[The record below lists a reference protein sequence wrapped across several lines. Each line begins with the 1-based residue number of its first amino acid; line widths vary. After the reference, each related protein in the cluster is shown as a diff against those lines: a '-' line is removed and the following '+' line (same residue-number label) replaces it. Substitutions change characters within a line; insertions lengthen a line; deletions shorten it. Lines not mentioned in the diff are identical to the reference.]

1 MKKKLI
7 LLFVCAFGMIVNA
20 QNQVL
25 KKSMIVENQQVDNQ
39 KGDWLLNSHWTQDY
53 PYNSMCPIDP
63 VTNSPSYA
71 GCPAIAMGQIINYL
85 GMTNGKRF
93 DDNDDYH
100 HGYAGRNYDID
111 DDWEELG
118 FPSFPAL
125 NAILDE
131 IDEAF
136 QSGQS
141 LTKDQEAAI
150 VFACG
155 TACTQVYTSSGSG
168 TFQVEQAYEAF
179 RRFGFDDCVLF
190 KEPTDEMHAL
200 LQENLRDG
208 YPAHLA
214 VESPDL
220 QSGHNVVVDGYRE
233 SDGKYHM
240 NFGYGGAI
248 DGWYS
253 IPDPNFYY
261 GLTKLE
267 GIILNII
274 PKAKTIENLYVSSTG
289 YAMWNALAKPGCV
302 FSIKLNDNVV
312 GTTDGTTYQFDV
324 DNLQAGATY
333 TASVSAVENGNVG
346 EYSTT
351 SWVYIPCERYNG
363 VQDFDAWQTN
373 GDVHLEWLLPEG
385 SLPGGTFD
393 PTWMYYDDGNCIAN
407 IGGGDI
413 PGGHSA
419 SMYWGI
425 RIPAE
430 DLEEYESGYLTKI
443 ALWTNNCTLGPF
455 EAKIYKGFAP
465 TEEYL
470 ELSMQFLPNIQVQMT
485 EIELSAPVAL
495 DGGLDLWIMLSQS
508 GASTPASVCA
518 NTGDANGRYV
528 STDGETWTDLATLG
542 LDYTFMVRGL
552 VSPEPTAKQSREML
566 YDQTQFVTD
575 EGVMTGGA
583 DASNLQEGQVTFG
596 AYANYGNGVGN
607 YLVADDFDLYGNS
620 TINEIEVYGYQ
631 VESSTTSTFTGLY
644 MQIYKGNPN
653 GAGQVVWGD
662 MATNM
667 MTSTAFTNCY
677 RTQYLEGTARP
688 IMSVTASNLNIEL
701 DAGHYWLVWSMTG
714 DETLN
719 GPYAAPVAIAGHTVT
734 GNAMQKAPDGWL
746 NLTDS
751 QCYDPYGLAMKIS
764 GVNHGGGSQYDG
776 KALGTMIYRDDEF
789 LTFFEVGEELHQSYI
804 DEDMGGGNH
813 EYSVRVVYDGNQV
826 AAPAIGNYYAMS
838 CPETIDFTPNNISE
852 NNVNQFVIFPNP
864 TNDIIHFSLDG
875 KETDYSIYN
884 VAGQKVMNG
893 TATESVDVSNLNK
906 GLYIIKIGEKTARFV
921 VE

>member
-1 MKKKLI
+1 MT
-7 LLFVCAFGMIVNA
+7 VNA

-25 KKSMIVENQQVDNQ
+25 KNSPKAENQQVDNQ
-39 KGDWLLNSHWTQDY
+39 KGNDWLLTSHWTQDY
-53 PYNSMCPIDP
+53 PYNSMCPMDP
-63 VTNSPSYA
+63 VTNTASYA

-85 GMTNGKRF
+85 RTTNGTRF

-111 DDWEELG
+111 DDWESLG

-125 NAILDE
+125 NEYLDE
-131 IDEAF
+131 IDAAF
-136 QSGQS
+136 QVGQA

-200 LQENLRDG
+200 LQQNLRDG

-214 VESPDL
+214 VESPDH

-240 NFGYGGAI
+240 NFGYGGSI
-248 DGWYS
+248 DGWYY

-267 GIILNII
+267 GIVLNII
-274 PKAKTIENLYVSSTG
+274 PKTKSIENLYVSATG
-289 YAMWNALAKPGCV
+289 YAMWDVAEKPEIE
-302 FSIKLNDNVV
+302 FSVKLNGEEV
-312 GTTDGTTYQFDV
+312 GTTSDRVFQFETG
-324 DNLQAGATY
+324 NLQQGTTY
-333 TASVSAVENGNVG
+333 TASVAAVENGNVG
-346 EYSTT
+346 EYTT
-351 SWVYIPCERYNG
+351 VSWVYIPCDRYNG
-363 VQDFDAWQTN
+363 MQDVDAWQVN
-373 GDVHLEWLLPEG
+373 GDVHLEWTLPEG

-393 PTWMYYDDGNCIAN
+393 PTWMYYDDGTCVGN
-407 IGGGDI
+407 IGGNDI
-413 PGGHSA
+413 PGGQSA

-455 EAKIYKGFAP
+455 EVNVYKGFSP
-465 TEEYL
+465 TAEFL
-470 ELSMQFLPNIQVQMT
+470 ELNMQFLPNIQVQMT
-485 EIELSAPVAL
+485 EIELSQAVAL

-508 GASTPASVCA
+508 GATKPASVCA

-528 STDGETWTDLATLG
+528 STDGATWVDIETLG

-552 VSPEPTAKQSREML
+552 VSPEPTAKQSRSVL
-566 YDQTQFVTD
+566 YDQAQLVTD
-575 EGVMTGGA
+575 EGVMISGA

-662 MATNM
+662 MTTNL

-677 RTQYLEGTARP
+677 RTQYLEGTTRP

-701 DAGHYWLVWSMTG
+701 EAGHYWLVWSMTG
-714 DETLN
+714 DESLN
-719 GPYAAPVAIAGHTVT
+719 GPYAAPVAIAGQTIT

-751 QCYDPYGLAMKIS
+751 QCHDPYGLAMKIS
-764 GVNHGGGSQYDG
+764 GTNHGGGPQYDG
-776 KALGTMIYRDDEF
+776 KALGTMIYRDGEF
-789 LTFFEVGEELHQSYI
+789 LIYMAVGEELHQSYI
-804 DEDMGGGNH
+804 DENMGDENH
-813 EYSVRVVYDGNQV
+813 EYTFQVVYDGNKA

-838 CPETIDFTPNNISE
+838 CPETVGFTPSSIYE
-852 NNVNQFVIFPNP
+852 NNDNQFVIYPNP
-864 TNDIIHFSLDG
+864 AKDVIYFNLDG
-875 KETDYSIYN
+875 KELNYSIYN
-884 VAGQKVMNG
+884 VSGQEVMNG
-893 TATESVDVSNLNK
+893 FASEFVNVSKLCK